1 MTWVVQDFQTRV
13 SKKECGRVCDR
24 SSQTQVSGCNVDHFV
39 RDDKVVQVCHV
50 GVNVEGL
57 KECYPCCDL
66 SHISLHQQ
74 FIERNRPAVM
84 SMEEALA
91 IVKQQDR

>member
-1 MTWVVQDFQTRV
+1 M
-13 SKKECGRVCDR
+13 
-24 SSQTQVSGCNVDHFV
+24 SSCNDKHIV
-39 RDDKVVQVCHV
+39 RDTAVQVRHV
-50 GVNVEGL
+50 GVNAEGP

-66 SHISLHQQ
+66 SHVSLPQQ